1 MRRDVFV
8 SKAPAATS
16 EGTPGRSCR
25 PLALQDLHDLG
36 EAPSKLTGRETPS
49 PWAPAASAGCRS
61 VRGHVCNSFSRML
74 KLSRPPPMH
83 SRSTCSCSLSLF
95 AASTG
100 RLRRNAPFGA
110 AGDRKV
116 PAPGARKR
124 IFAGLGL
131 KMLEGRWP
139 RSTSSKWRHARLSV
153 RVRKIV
159 TSSG

>member
-1 MRRDVFV
+1 MGSGSECRLQERARTRLQQLQQDAEAQQAAPYAF
-8 SKAPAATS
+8 SKHLLMP
-16 EGTPGRSCR
+16 
-25 PLALQDLHDLG
+25 
-36 EAPSKLTGRETPS
+36 
-49 PWAPAASAGCRS
+49 
-61 VRGHVCNSFSRML
+61 
-74 KLSRPPPMH
+74 
-83 SRSTCSCSLSLF
+83 LSLF
-95 AASTG
+95 AAFTG

-116 PAPGARKR
+116 PAPGARKW

-159 TSSG
+159 TSYRLKLLWPRSSKVRRAGHVDRVAISKLP